1 MFLYFY
7 FYLFSM
13 YHLTQEAKQ
22 YLEKGLPEKKLI
34 ELLEEPLSI
43 DEAKSKVENFS
54 IALGWAKRNNWI
66 KIEHNKIILIKKPEQ
81 YEQEQ
86 ALKDL
91 ASGKNIKQDLI
102 KILFSRK
109 LIEEV
114 KETEL
119 IRARKQTKEKIIT
132 NLTTELIKT
141 GLWRDVQFKPYNVE
155 VVGKEIYLGKRQP
168 YNRFLF
174 EVRQKLVELGFKE
187 MKGPIIE
194 TEFWNFDA
202 LYQPQNHPARDWTDT
217 YQLKY
222 PKQGNLPNKNL
233 VERVK
238 SAHENGWKTGGI
250 GWGYKWNSEKAA
262 KLMPRAHGTC
272 LSARY
277 LAKGIEIPGK
287 YFAIARCFRPDVI
300 DATHAVE
307 FNQIEGIVVDPSLTF
322 RSLLGILK
330 MFATEIAGTD
340 KIKFYSDYYPFTEPS
355 VQLSAKHPKLGW
367 VEFGGAGI
375 FREELTKPLGAD
387 VPVIAWGLGIDRLA
401 MFKLG
406 IKDIRYLFTQDLKW
420 LREKGVF

>member
-1 MFLYFY
+1 
-7 FYLFSM
+7 
-13 YHLTQEAKQ
+13 
-22 YLEKGLPEKKLI
+22 LPEKKLI

-43 DEAKSKVENFS
+43 DEAKSKVKNFS

-119 IRARKQTKEKIIT
+119 IRAKKQTKEKIIT

-194 TEFWNFDA
+194 TEFWNFDV
-202 LYQPQNHPARDWTDT
+202 LFQPQNHPARDWTDT

-222 PKQGNLPNKNL
+222 PKQGKLPNKNL

-250 GWGYKWNSEKAA
+250 GWGYKWNSEKSA

-277 LAKGIEIPGK
+277 LAKGVEIPGK

-375 FREELTKPLGAD
+375 FREELTKPLGVD

-406 IKDIRYLFTQDLKW
+406 IKDIRYLFAQDLKW
-420 LREKGVF
+420 LREKEVI